1 MILVMI
7 NIFFKKN
14 KKVDET
20 ITSIKKQNCLFYC
33 FFLLAFMEVLFMQE
47 LDS

>member
-20 ITSIKKQNCLFYC
+20 ITSIKKQKLSILL